1 MQHNNLK
8 KRIFKILR
16 KYLSNKEEINQENLA
31 IVTESIVGIIGD
43 EQKPQRCYRKTS
55 NDIIK
60 FMFYLPFNCITSFTK
75 SVFGDL
81 IVLMKKYREVES
93 SMIFIEMSKAV
104 GKIIFSSFLVVI
116 LYNFA
121 LGSLS
126 PAISI
131 LLTIFFL
138 GFMSKSYSRS

>member
-1 MQHNNLK
+1 MQHNNLR

-16 KYLSNKEEINQENLA
+16 KYLSNKEDINQENLA
-31 IVTESIVGIIGD
+31 VVTDSIVGIIRD
-43 EQKPQRCYRKTS
+43 ERKIQKSYRKTS

-81 IVLMKKYREVES
+81 IVLIKKYREVES
-93 SMIFIEMSKAV
+93 SAIFIEISKV
-104 GKIIFSSFLVVI
+104 IGKMIFSGFLVVI

>member
-1 MQHNNLK
+1 MEQNNLK
-8 KRIFKILR
+8 KRILKILR
-16 KYLSNKEEINQENLA
+16 KYLSNNEDIDQEKLVV
-31 IVTESIVGIIGD
+31 VTDSIVEIISN
-43 EQKPQRCYRKTS
+43 EQKPKKYYRRTS

-60 FMFYLPFNCITSFTK
+60 FIFYLPFNCITSFTK

-81 IVLMKKYREVES
+81 IILMKKYKEVQTSTIIVET
-93 SMIFIEMSKAV
+93 SKTI

-138 GFMSKSYSRS
+138 GFMSKNYSKS

>member
-1 MQHNNLK
+1 MQRNNLK

-43 EQKPQRCYRKTS
+43 AQKPQRCYKRTS

-81 IVLMKKYREVES
+81 IVLMKKYRQVET

>member
-1 MQHNNLK
+1 MQHNNLR

-16 KYLSNKEEINQENLA
+16 KYLSNKEDINQENLA
-31 IVTESIVGIIGD
+31 VVTDSIVGIIGD
-43 EQKPQRCYRKTS
+43 ERNSQRCYKKTS

-81 IVLMKKYREVES
+81 IVLIKKYREVES
-93 SMIFIEMSKAV
+93 SAIFIEISKAI
-104 GKIIFSSFLVVI
+104 GKMIFSGFLVVI